1 MFSSQIKPLFERL
14 KNQSTATALIN
25 EQGTYSFAEL
35 GVRTAAIAQL
45 LAPWAGRNVLVHGHK
60 QLDAVAAMLA
70 CISQGCCFSFA
81 DQSNP
86 VPRIEKIARLTRA
99 ELILTATPQKLEGL
113 DRWPQWV
120 TSTLENGD
128 PALLPLEPELTQPAF
143 YILPTSGSTGEP
155 KGVVVSYEN
164 FAAFSTWY
172 SPMIRDG
179 IAHGCHVS
187 HACFSFDMGLLDLFP
202 VLCEGRALLMLDH
215 RHNMLPRQNIRLMSR
230 YPQSPVT
237 SWFSTPS
244 FVDLMLKDPLFSGE
258 QFPDLKR
265 FFMAGERASL
275 GLVTQL
281 QARFPGLEV
290 MHGYG
295 PTETT
300 GMTHTFELGQPPE
313 HIAGLLSLGTACG
326 LTGVRIVDADGQS
339 LPPGEI
345 GEVRLYGPQ
354 VALGY
359 LPEEDPRN
367 SAFSH
372 DEFGRYYATGDR
384 GFVDEEQSLFIHGR
398 DDGQLKLNG
407 NRIEL
412 AEIESSVCRYV
423 EVTQCCVVPIKEEGK
438 VIDLQLFIQLRE
450 DSATHRAALR
460 QFLAEQLPAYMI
472 PKSMF
477 FCQTFPVTLHGKIDR
492 QQLVDQHKEPLAV
505 S

>member
-275 GLVTQL
+275 GLVIQL

-359 LPEEDPRN
+359 LPQEDPRN